1 MAYTNTAESRL
12 ENSAQVSSLSLSL
25 ATIHSSF
32 LRMLIS
38 FSNVISFDHVPTQ
51 TIYSIQFD
59 KIFIFTPI
67 LQVFLGPL
75 LYIFYDRNLPIC
87 RNKLDSPPCQAFP
100 TSAPLYGKLVAF
112 PQTLA

>member
-1 MAYTNTAESRL
+1 
-12 ENSAQVSSLSLSL
+12 
-25 ATIHSSF
+25 
-32 LRMLIS
+32 MLIS
-38 FSNVISFDHVPTQ
+38 FSNVLSFDYVPTE

-59 KIFIFTPI
+59 KIFIFTFSTYTPI
-67 LQVFLGPL
+67 LQVFLGPM
-75 LYIFYDRNLPIC
+75 LYIFYDRNLPIF